1 MFINWIKI
9 NLKMIHVMNSCDRK
23 EFEVLVDSLIGS
35 KKFFYSKRYIW
46 NIIRGRDYYKMLSH
60 YVVEKITSDLSN
72 IDKDAEWIIQMVMDT
87 AKSEDIKRNFI
98 WAIMKQ
104 IPLLTVTTI
113 QYASPKK
120 IESLLSSS
128 KQLIADDAILPFILE
143 ISDLKNQVKLLEEQL
158 EITSSI
164 MN

>member
-1 MFINWIKI
+1 M
-9 NLKMIHVMNSCDRK
+9 
-23 EFEVLVDSLIGS
+23 
-35 KKFFYSKRYIW
+35 
-46 NIIRGRDYYKMLSH
+46 
-60 YVVEKITSDLSN
+60 EKITADLSN
-72 IDKDAEWIIQMVMDT
+72 INKDAEWVIQMVMDT